1 MLLLLLLLLHLVT
14 DAAPF
19 PIIPIAGGERVQK
32 NCNNDNQKRRQR
44 CWVPIVSHRS
54 LFSKAASASVSSP
67 SKIRIA
73 PKRRLSSSF
82 LSAKLTFSKRILV
95 ARFVVGFLLF
105 FAGYRTGCASVSVT
119 AVRAVAVA
127 SSSSSRWL
135 TTNVVLTVALSL
147 FVGRDLW
154 RSIPAWAKPSLIR
167 RSIADTRRLL
177 GIRHHNNTVD
187 GSQHN
192 IDAGVGD
199 NNYNKNNSEDD
210 DDAMSDFTK
219 LASKFN
225 SVLEVAQRRLPS
237 KTLNDINWTACFI
250 ALLQLLQQQ
259 DTTKRR
265 AVDRDTRYHQS
276 GRPVTTTTIL
286 TAENVLRKEGH
297 SSTTRRATH
306 DDTIGLDEWMD
317 IADSSYNELPNKES
331 IGNYVKNKGYHLIK
345 HDQTVL
351 PGYLSHYVAIHHTEK
366 RAIISIKGTSTVED
380 LITDMCGSAVSHH
393 LVDGPFVP
401 DGPTTIRAHEGI
413 LLSSLRLTEELQP
426 LIENLLLPQGY
437 RITIVGHSLGAAG
450 AALLAVLLRSRIP
463 KLQQEQ
469 QQQQQQLYSLNVL
482 AFGSPPVLDYTS
494 AVACESFVTT
504 IINNSDVIARCNAG
518 PMLVLVEALTI
529 INTKLQQKPDEV
541 SVATRRGRS
550 QQLDIP
556 AAIKLLSSTIKNQNR
571 RRQKS
576 MKNQKIYD
584 VDHDDNDKSNLTY
597 EEVTEAFET
606 ALDKF
611 GCAGEDDDD
620 IDQLYVAGK
629 VILMYNSWVDAF
641 NFNNKKQPQ
650 QQQPSSSDN
659 GRKGGEQKD
668 DNEVFVEDQKFDYS
682 ATKSVLITNPAA
694 NVLRYIELDVR
705 MLEDHMAPSYKN
717 SLRLLCQQ
725 PE

>member
-1 MLLLLLLLLHLVT
+1 
-14 DAAPF
+14 
-19 PIIPIAGGERVQK
+19 
-32 NCNNDNQKRRQR
+32 
-44 CWVPIVSHRS
+44 
-54 LFSKAASASVSSP
+54 
-67 SKIRIA
+67 
-73 PKRRLSSSF
+73 
-82 LSAKLTFSKRILV
+82 
-95 ARFVVGFLLF
+95 
-105 FAGYRTGCASVSVT
+105 
-119 AVRAVAVA
+119 
-127 SSSSSRWL
+127 
-135 TTNVVLTVALSL
+135 
-147 FVGRDLW
+147 
-154 RSIPAWAKPSLIR
+154 
-167 RSIADTRRLL
+167 
-177 GIRHHNNTVD
+177 
-187 GSQHN
+187 
-192 IDAGVGD
+192 
-199 NNYNKNNSEDD
+199 
-210 DDAMSDFTK
+210 MSDFTK

-276 GRPVTTTTIL
+276 GRPVTTTTML
-286 TAENVLRKEGH
+286 TAENVLQKEGH

-331 IGNYVKNKGYHLIK
+331 IGNYVKNKGYNLIK

-380 LITDMCGSAVSHH
+380 LITDMCGSAVTHH

-413 LLSSLRLTEELQP
+413 LLSSLRLTKELQP

-469 QQQQQQLYSLNVL
+469 KQQQQKLYSLNVL

-529 INTKLQQKPDEV
+529 INTKLQQKPEEA

-556 AAIKLLSSTIKNQNR
+556 AAIKLLSSTKKNQNR

-576 MKNQKIYD
+576 IKKQKPY
-584 VDHDDNDKSNLTY
+584 VTY
-597 EEVTEAFET
+597 EEVTEAFER
-606 ALDKF
+606 ALNKF
-611 GCAGEDDDD
+611 DCAGEDDDD
-620 IDQLYVAGK
+620 IDQLYVDGK
-629 VILMYNSWVDAF
+629 VILMYN
-641 NFNNKKQPQ
+641 
-650 QQQPSSSDN
+650 
-659 GRKGGEQKD
+659 
-668 DNEVFVEDQKFDYS
+668 
-682 ATKSVLITNPAA
+682 
-694 NVLRYIELDVR
+694 
-705 MLEDHMAPSYKN
+705 
-717 SLRLLCQQ
+717 
-725 PE
+725 